1 MALFRKS
8 TGMGPAPLD
17 GVDVVLADLD
27 GVVYRGPNPVPH
39 AVESLNALAPAGI
52 RSGYITNNA
61 SRTDE
66 QVAQHLR
73 DLGLSLTAEDVVT
86 SPQAAVG
93 LLSTKVAPGSLI
105 LVVGGDAHGGVAR
118 SDVDGIRHGS
128 VSLRRRASWRPC
140 GSSAWTSGRS
150 R

>member
-52 RSGYITNNA
+52 RSGGGSAT
-61 SRTDE
+61 SRTTPP
-66 QVAQHLR
+66 
-73 DLGLSLTAEDVVT
+73 GLTNR
-86 SPQAAVG
+86 
-93 LLSTKVAPGSLI
+93 LLSTCAT
-105 LVVGGDAHGGVAR
+105 
-118 SDVDGIRHGS
+118 SD
-128 VSLRRRASWRPC
+128 
-140 GSSAWTSGRS
+140 S